1 MFKGKKKQGVL
12 KNGVPKAR
20 DLKDY
25 EAIISLTVDDIDLLE
40 KALAAAVPEIGRQM
54 AKANGWNSA
63 SNMKVLTVATSLNGA
78 INALGCRQYHEQARE
93 YALFNKYDS
102 TSWNATDKCGNATRN
117 DFQDLYESP
126 EYEVIIRATS
136 KLKDR
141 NELGKR
147 GVK

>member
-1 MFKGKKKQGVL
+1 MFKKNKKDVIKTGI
-12 KNGVPKAR
+12 PKAK

-25 EAIISLTVDDIDLLE
+25 ESIISLTVDDIDLLE

-63 SNMKVLTVATSLNGA
+63 SHMKVWTIATSRDAA
-78 INALGCRQYHEQARE
+78 INGLGCRQYHEQARE
-93 YALFNKYDS
+93 YSFFNKYDS
-102 TSWNATDKCGNATRN
+102 PAWNATDKCGNATRN

-141 NELGKR
+141 NELAKR